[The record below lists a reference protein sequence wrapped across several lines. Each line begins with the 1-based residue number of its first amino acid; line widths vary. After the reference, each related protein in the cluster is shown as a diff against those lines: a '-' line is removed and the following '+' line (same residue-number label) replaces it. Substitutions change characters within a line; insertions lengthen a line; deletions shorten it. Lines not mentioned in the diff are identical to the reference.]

1 MPPKV
6 EGTWSCPSM
15 EKYLVYEKKK
25 CFLFLDMKLQ
35 VAHKVV
41 TAGLKN

>member
-15 EKYLVYEKKK
+15 EKYLVYEEK

-35 VAHKVV
+35 VAHNVV